1 MGTDILDP
9 IKKVSDSQY
18 VADMKNLNNVLFD
31 ASVSPQTY
39 KSFTITDYIDDTY
52 SK

>member
-31 ASVSPQTY
+31 AQYPHKHIKVLQ
-39 KSFTITDYIDDTY
+39 
-52 SK
+52 